1 MKTCIINVAN
11 GIYLRGQER
20 LRESLKAQGFLGDVI
35 LWTDALPP
43 GSPTQ
48 DESPMAFKPF
58 AFKAAFEQGY
68 ELVLW
73 LDASMMAVRRVQ
85 PIFARIARQG
95 YYLWGTGAVCGEW
108 AADEALLRQSVTRE
122 ESLKIEEV
130 VSCIVGLRNSSPKG
144 KDFFSRWMAAASD
157 GVSFRGI
164 PPGRPWTDSR
174 SNSEGLLS
182 SDPRVKGH
190 RWDQTAASLIA
201 YELNMH
207 ISHLQCMDAIHY
219 EHETWSYVH
228 TLPLTIRMVQNRD
241 IKNGECRIIAVN
253 ERLSGESGLLFACRR
268 IVKTIKLLVKHLIIR
283 GRFRR
288 LHT

>member
-1 MKTCIINVAN
+1 MKTCVINVAN

-20 LRESLKAQGFLGDVI
+20 LRESLKAQGFRGDVI
-35 LWTDALPP
+35 FWTDALPP

-73 LDASMMAVRRVQ
+73 LDA
-85 PIFARIARQG
+85 
-95 YYLWGTGAVCGEW
+95 
-108 AADEALLRQSVTRE
+108 AAYG
-122 ESLKIEEV
+122 I
-130 VSCIVGLRNSSPKG
+130 
-144 KDFFSRWMAAASD
+144 
-157 GVSFRGI
+157 SFRGI

-174 SNSEGLLS
+174 SNRDGLLS

-190 RWDQTAASLIA
+190 RHDQTAASLIA
-201 YELNMH
+201 YELNMR

-241 IKNGECRIIAVN
+241 IKNGECRTIAVN